1 MARISETRTKVLSQE
16 VLHPVTKDPVAGR
29 FFEIRFTMTKH
40 YQLVAWTDKGQVKM
54 LPNVLQEYAQPYI
67 DKIERQLAYYHEGWC
82 EEYGRLAEQDVIAL
96 SRSFEAYGRFLLLH
110 GKRQDAFEA
119 FVDGARVCLD
129 TRFEVDSEYGYVLV
143 GILPKR
149 YHYMRSL
156 CLDMLNEDSS
166 LSRLPKWQSMLKVFE
181 RLDAPFASERKKE
194 QQEFRI
200 NRAFN
205 FGGR

>member
-1 MARISETRTKVLSQE
+1 
-16 VLHPVTKDPVAGR
+16 
-29 FFEIRFTMTKH
+29 MTKH

-110 GKRQDAFEA
+110 GKRQGAFEA

-149 YHYMRSL
+149 YHYMKSFCLEMMDKDPSL
-156 CLDMLNEDSS
+156 AI
-166 LSRLPKWQSMLKVFE
+166 LPKWHRMLKVFE
-181 RLDAPFASERKKE
+181 RLDAPFASERKIERKE
-194 QQEFRI
+194 FLA
-200 NRAFN
+200 NRAYY
-205 FGGR
+205 FGRQ